1 MRKQNACLGEV
12 ILGPK
17 VMNLYVCLQGAIS
30 IVLAK
35 EEPIGAFGMLTK
47 WFLTTQPNLMPH
59 GYEDMWRLGQGI
71 ACAEWLSKSLLN
83 GAIAHGG
90 C

>member
-47 WFLTTQPNLMPH
+47 WFLTT
-59 GYEDMWRLGQGI
+59 RLATRTKESNMYASI
-71 ACAEWLSKSLLN
+71 WVENPRAK
-83 GAIAHGG
+83 
-90 C
+90 